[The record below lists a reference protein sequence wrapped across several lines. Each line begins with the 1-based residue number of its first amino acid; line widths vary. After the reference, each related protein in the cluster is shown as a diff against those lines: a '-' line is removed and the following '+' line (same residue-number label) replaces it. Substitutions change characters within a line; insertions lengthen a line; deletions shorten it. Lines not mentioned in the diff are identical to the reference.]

1 MQLLG
6 LILILINVGAVVG
19 PIAGVAIVYQGN
31 LQEMIVPPEVETIVT
46 ETINVISM
54 SQSNPSNPSNPE
66 NPGGSTIASFAMPQ
80 YVSSSY
86 DVAARTVTAV
96 FNLTNPLNITL
107 TVNVVS
113 ADVKCHTHGFM
124 LGHATMPKQVEI
136 TPAKTAELIVVFA
149 WTEAAQEHIL
159 NSHTSEATINV
170 DLVNISVSV
179 SGITLDVPET
189 YNVDIPLY

>member
-6 LILILINVGAVVG
+6 LILILINVGAVVA
-19 PIAGVAIVYQGN
+19 PIAGVVVYYQGN
-31 LQEMIVPPEVETIVT
+31 VQDMILPPEVENIVADT
-46 ETINVISM
+46 LNVITM
-54 SQSNPSNPSNPE
+54 TQSNPSNPSNPE
-66 NPGGSTIASFAMPQ
+66 NPGAPTSFAMPQ

-86 DVAARTVTAV
+86 DVAARTVTAI
-96 FNLTNPLNITL
+96 FNLTNPLNLTL

-113 ADVKCHTHGFM
+113 ADVKCHAHLFM
-124 LGHATMPKQVEI
+124 LGHASMPNPVEI
-136 TPAKTAELIVVFA
+136 PPAKTVDLTVVFT

-159 NSHTSEATINV
+159 NSHPGETTINV

-179 SGITLDVPET
+179 SGITLEVPET

>member
-6 LILILINVGAVVG
+6 LILILINIGAIVG
-19 PIAGVAIVYQGN
+19 PIAGVIIYYQGN
-31 LQEMIVPPEVETIVT
+31 VQEMIIPPEVENIVT
-46 ETINVISM
+46 DTMEVLTM
-54 SQSNPSNPSNPE
+54 SESNPSNPE
-66 NPGGSTIASFAMPQ
+66 NPGSSTTTSFAMPQ
-80 YVSSSY
+80 YVSSSF

-113 ADVKCHTHGFM
+113 AEVKCHTHGIM
-124 LGHATMPKQVEI
+124 LGHATMPSPVEI
-136 TPAKTAELIVVFA
+136 QPAKTADLTVVFT
-149 WTEAAQEHIL
+149 WTQAAQEHIL
-159 NSHTSEATINV
+159 NSHTSETTINV